1 MNENTDLNTNH
12 DDVTVMRLLLQRVK
26 GLSWTSTSTPVFE
39 LEDEQE

>member
-1 MNENTDLNTNH
+1 MNDQTDFDTNH